1 MKISLLPFNRK
12 TPSVKLRIMISLGR
26 GHSGAHLTLLF
37 SIEDSSDDPLFQGSL
52 GVGICLEDGVEAF
65 AKGEEGRYGLEVDFV
80 KGIGDLKLYEEVLE
94 YLSKDLP
101 DVLDLSWELK
111 IKLELPTSQG
121 FGMSASGAI
130 AAAEAFQRAI
140 GIPYEECRRRA
151 FLIAHLVERNRSTG
165 LGDTTA
171 LSAGGVERRL
181 KAGSPYNGEKLMNG
195 PGISEGWSDNI
206 PVLLAWKE
214 RTGTHTANYIDNII
228 WKENISSAGLVQ
240 MDELSKG
247 NWDRSR
253 WNDILD
259 SAQKFV
265 EESKLIDDLSRNELR
280 KITNQCLVSMG
291 LEDNFVP
298 LLCMLGESIAIVP
311 RDLSAKYE
319 NIELISNKLQDLGVL
334 TSLSRVGATKN

>member
-1 MKISLLPFNRK
+1 
-12 TPSVKLRIMISLGR
+12 
-26 GHSGAHLTLLF
+26 
-37 SIEDSSDDPLFQGSL
+37 
-52 GVGICLEDGVEAF
+52 
-65 AKGEEGRYGLEVDFV
+65 
-80 KGIGDLKLYEEVLE
+80 
-94 YLSKDLP
+94 
-101 DVLDLSWELK
+101 
-111 IKLELPTSQG
+111 
-121 FGMSASGAI
+121 
-130 AAAEAFQRAI
+130 
-140 GIPYEECRRRA
+140 
-151 FLIAHLVERNRSTG
+151 
-165 LGDTTA
+165 
-171 LSAGGVERRL
+171 
-181 KAGSPYNGEKLMNG
+181 
-195 PGISEGWSDNI
+195 
-206 PVLLAWKE
+206 
-214 RTGTHTANYIDNII
+214 
-228 WKENISSAGLVQ
+228 

>member
-1 MKISLLPFNRK
+1 
-12 TPSVKLRIMISLGR
+12 MISLGR

-214 RTGTHTANYIDNII
+214 RTGAHTANYIDNII

>member
-1 MKISLLPFNRK
+1 
-12 TPSVKLRIMISLGR
+12 MISLGR

-181 KAGSPYNGEKLMNG
+181 KAGSPYNGEKLMSG
-195 PGISEGWSDNI
+195 PGISEGWSANI

-214 RTGTHTANYIDNII
+214 RTGAHTANYIDNII

>member
-1 MKISLLPFNRK
+1 
-12 TPSVKLRIMISLGR
+12 MISLGR

-37 SIEDSSDDPLFQGSL
+37 SIEDSSNDPLFQGSL

-181 KAGSPYNGEKLMNG
+181 KAGSPYNGEKLMIG

-214 RTGTHTANYIDNII
+214 RTGAHTANYIDNII

>member
-214 RTGTHTANYIDNII
+214 RTGAHTANYIDNII